1 MPNDSRGF
9 AYTWGVPT
17 SFAKLPMTA
26 NAGST
31 RLPSA
36 PSPIFTV
43 LTPTY
48 NRADV
53 IGRTFD
59 SLMAQG
65 FERFEWLVIDDGS
78 SDHTADVIRA
88 CADRA
93 PFPVR
98 YILQRNGHK
107 KTAFNHGVREARGE
121 LLLVLDDDDELTP
134 GTLQRLLDAWHGI
147 AEARRDR
154 YIGVTG
160 LCARADGSIVGDRYP
175 HDVMD
180 CTATDMYF
188 LHRVAGEKF
197 GCQRTDVL
205 RQFPYP
211 EDIPGFVPESMVWWA
226 IARAGYLNRFVNQV
240 VRTYHHSAGSLSDV
254 RAGASPHAAGLYLLN
269 WLMVEHELRYF
280 RHSPSLFIK
289 AAARV
294 TRFRLGLPDTQA
306 HVAHTYRITRPGARL
321 LVGLM
326 APLGWL
332 MHLRDGRLSD
342 GGATP
347 GE

>member
-1 MPNDSRGF
+1 MPTATPHHTSSNGLPLGG
-9 AYTWGVPT
+9 TPPT
-17 SFAKLPMTA
+17 GTSQAAAQSLV
-26 NAGST
+26 
-31 RLPSA
+31 
-36 PSPIFTV
+36 FTV

-59 SLMAQG
+59 SLLAQD
-65 FERFEWLVIDDGS
+65 FQSFEWLVIDDGS
-78 SDHTADVIRA
+78 SDHTADVVQA
-88 CADRA
+88 CAQRA
-93 PFPVR
+93 IFPVR
-98 YILQRNGHK
+98 YIRQDNGHK
-107 KTAFNHGVREARGE
+107 KTAFNRGVREARGE

-134 GTLQRLLDAWHGI
+134 GTLVRLLDVWRSI
-147 AEARRDR
+147 PVAERDR

-160 LCARADGSIVGDRYP
+160 LCARADGGIVGDRYP
-175 HDVMD
+175 QDVMD

-197 GCQRTDVL
+197 GCQRTEVL

-211 EDIPGFVPESMVWWA
+211 EDVPGFVPESMVWWA

-240 VRTYHHSAGSLSDV
+240 VRTYHQSAGSLSDTGTGMA
-254 RAGASPHAAGLYLLN
+254 RHAAGLYLLN

-280 RHSPSLFIK
+280 RVSPGIFFK

-294 TRFRLGLPDTQA
+294 TRFRLGLSDTEA
-306 HVAHTYRITRPGARL
+306 HVARTYPISHAGARL
-321 LVGLM
+321 LVALM
-326 APLGWL
+326 APVGLL
-332 MHLRDGRLSD
+332 MHIRDRRLNA
-342 GGATP
+342 GGAKQ